1 MRKNR
6 RDLGES
12 EKLSDLN
19 VSWLWVKEREKERR
33 KEGRGEGGG
42 KGGVKYLRFLYR
54 PKRIWQGYYR
64 VLEPKRPMRAVP
76 NLPGMGEPEYPS
88 CIQSL
93 ARKYTQ
99 KACPR
104 ISQI

>member
-19 VSWLWVKEREKERR
+19 VSWLWVKEREKEGR

-42 KGGVKYLRFLYR
+42 KGGEGR
-54 PKRIWQGYYR
+54 G
-64 VLEPKRPMRAVP
+64 
-76 NLPGMGEPEYPS
+76 GEGRGEIPEIS
-88 CIQSL
+88 IQ
-93 ARKYTQ
+93 T
-99 KACPR
+99 
-104 ISQI
+104 